1 MSEIQ
6 IEFSAENSF
15 SQNRQTRTSAL
26 AGPLQNT
33 AALQGSVPASIAQK
47 SSFQNIFS
55 AQDNVQIS
63 KSAQVIRQNTKSS
76 VLNNSANSPANALA
90 NNQANTNSIAL
101 QNGTLSLVQNQ
112 TGITGTY
119 HRNNGGSFQFNVN
132 QNVNVQEN
140 EDYST
145 AVFFEQDNISK
156 KYHADGKISKFQGNI
171 LDENK
176 KSVRINSRGGTINA
190 KNDTV
195 FALADNTNIQARG
208 NNTIILKEN
217 MQNVQIHTQNGDNT
231 IIGQEL
237 QNAAISLAGGKN
249 TLNFR
254 NTDNSTVNARNS
266 NVQLNTGRL
275 TGSTLNL
282 EKGTHSINL
291 QESLHNSIQF
301 ESNSFNQESKLNIFG
316 RTENTLIHAAGE
328 KTSLN
333 LQNS

>member
-237 QNAAISLAGGKN
+237 QNAAISLAGDKK
-249 TLNFR
+249 TLN
-254 NTDNSTVNARNS
+254 
-266 NVQLNTGRL
+266 
-275 TGSTLNL
+275 
-282 EKGTHSINL
+282 
-291 QESLHNSIQF
+291 
-301 ESNSFNQESKLNIFG
+301 
-316 RTENTLIHAAGE
+316 
-328 KTSLN
+328 
-333 LQNS
+333 